1 MGSLYNLMKP
11 YSEFRSKE
19 EFNTYQKQ
27 VLKCYRFQLNKTEAT
42 IIHFLGKYAVNEK
55 QKTVGVACPLME
67 TIATNVGK
75 SIRTVRRSIAKLEE
89 LGIIK
94 RVATKERHKRGGYS
108 ANLYVF
114 LTSAIDRMD
123 DRMKLSVCESEND
136 ATGCSKNKQKYEG
149 ETILSKNIP
158 QIKEKRKGTYELD
171 ETYCRHD
178 IPKPFIYALL
188 PMTSNPKKI
197 NIFWSKVEL
206 AYKKSGLLEQGVLL
220 EQILADE
227 EVYGNFIWRVKSVV
241 RAYKYGEIR
250 KNVKA
255 LLYSTVRDLFLE
267 VGLEWGAALRRSKG
281 ISLFDPFKKEPCVNA

>member
-11 YSEFRSKE
+11 YSEFQSKE
-19 EFNTYQKQ
+19 EFNIYQKQ
-27 VLKCYRFQLNKTEAT
+27 VLKYYRFQLNKTDAT

-108 ANLYVF
+108 ANLYIF
-114 LTSAIDRMD
+114 LISAIDRMD
-123 DRMKLSVCESEND
+123 DRMKMSACESED
-136 ATGCSKNKQKYEG
+136 YAAGCSKNEQKYEG
-149 ETILSKNIP
+149 ETILFKNIP
-158 QIKEKRKGTYELD
+158 QIKEKRKITYELD

-178 IPKPFIYALL
+178 ILKSFIYALV

-227 EVYGNFIWRVKSVV
+227 EVNGNFIWRVKSVV
-241 RAYKYGEIR
+241 RAHKYGEIR
-250 KNVKA
+250 KDIGA
-255 LLYSTVRDLFLE
+255 LFYSTVRDLFFE
-267 VGLEWGAALRRSKG
+267 VGLEWGAVLRRRKG
-281 ISLFDPFKKEPCVNA
+281 LHLFDPFKKEPCL

>member
-19 EFNTYQKQ
+19 EFNTYQKE
-27 VLKCYRFQLNKTEAT
+27 VLKYYRFELNKTDAT

-114 LTSAIDRMD
+114 LISAIDRMD
-123 DRMKLSVCESEND
+123 DRMKMSACESED
-136 ATGCSKNKQKYEG
+136 RAAGCSKNVQKNEG

-158 QIKEKRKGTYELD
+158 QIKENRKETYELD

-178 IPKPFIYALL
+178 IPNPFIYALV

-267 VGLEWGAALRRSKG
+267 VGLEWGAAMRTSKG
-281 ISLFDPFKKEPCVNA
+281 IPLFDPFKKEPCV

>member
-19 EFNTYQKQ
+19 EFNAHQKK
-27 VLKCYRFQLNKTEAT
+27 VFKCYQFQLNKTDSLV
-42 IIHFLGKYAVNEK
+42 IHFLGKYAVNEK
-55 QKTVGVACPLME
+55 NETVGVACPLME

-94 RVATKERHKRGGYS
+94 RVATKERYKRGGYS

-114 LTSAIDRMD
+114 LKSAIDRMD
-123 DRMKLSVCESEND
+123 DRMKMSACESD
-136 ATGCSKNKQKYEG
+136 DRADGCSGNEQKRAG

-158 QIKEKRKGTYELD
+158 QIKEKRKVTYELD

-206 AYKKSGLLEQGVLL
+206 AYKKSGLLEQGAVL
-220 EQILADE
+220 EGILADE
-227 EVYGNFIWRVKSVV
+227 EVRGNLIWRVKSVV

-250 KNVKA
+250 KDVGA
-255 LLYSTVRDLFLE
+255 LLYSTMRDLFLE
-267 VGLEWGAALRRSKG
+267 IGLEWGAALRRSKG
-281 ISLFDPFKKEPCVNA
+281 IPLFDPFKKESCV

>member
-19 EFNTYQKQ
+19 EFNTYQRQ
-27 VLKCYRFQLNKTEAT
+27 VLKCYRFQLNKTDSI

-114 LTSAIDRMD
+114 LASAIDRMD
-123 DRMKLSVCESEND
+123 DRMKMTACESEEH
-136 ATGCSKNKQKYEG
+136 AAGCSGNEQKCEG
-149 ETILSKNIP
+149 ETVLSKNLP
-158 QIKEKRKGTYELD
+158 QIKEKRKVTYELD
-171 ETYCRHD
+171 ATYCRHD
-178 IPKPFIYALL
+178 IPKPFIYALV

-197 NIFWSKVEL
+197 NMLWSKVEL

-227 EVYGNFIWRVKSVV
+227 EVNGNFIWRIKSVV
-241 RAYKYGEIR
+241 RADKYGEIR
-250 KNVKA
+250 KDIGA

-267 VGLEWGAALRRSKG
+267 IGLEWGAVLRRSKG
-281 ISLFDPFKKEPCVNA
+281 ISLFDPFKKEPCV

>member
-27 VLKCYRFQLNKTEAT
+27 VLNCYRFQLNKTDAT

-123 DRMKLSVCESEND
+123 DRMQMSGCKTENN
-136 ATGCSKNKQKYEG
+136 ATGCSKNEQKSAG
-149 ETILSKNIP
+149 ETILSKNIL

-197 NIFWSKVEL
+197 NTFWSKVEL

-220 EQILADE
+220 EQILAEE
-227 EVYGNFIWRVKSVV
+227 EVYGNLIWRVKSVV

-250 KNVKA
+250 KDIGA
-255 LLYSTVRDLFLE
+255 LLYSTVRNLFLE

-281 ISLFDPFKKEPCVNA
+281 ISLFDPFKKEPCV

>member
-11 YSEFRSKE
+11 YSQFQSKE

-27 VLKCYRFQLNKTEAT
+27 VLKCYRFQLNKTDAI

-75 SIRTVRRSIAKLEE
+75 SIRTVRRSIAKLED
-89 LGIIK
+89 IK
-94 RVATKERHKRGGYS
+94 RVATKERYKRGGYS

-114 LTSAIDRMD
+114 LKSAIDRMD
-123 DRMKLSVCESEND
+123 DRMKMSACESD
-136 ATGCSKNKQKYEG
+136 DRTDGCSGNEQKNEG

-158 QIKEKRKGTYELD
+158 QIKEKRKVTYELD

-178 IPKPFIYALL
+178 IPKPFIYALV

-206 AYKKSGLLEQGVLL
+206 AYKKSGLLEQGALL
-220 EQILADE
+220 EGILADE
-227 EVYGNFIWRVKSVV
+227 EAYGNLIWRVKSVV

-250 KNVKA
+250 KDVGA
-255 LLYSTVRDLFLE
+255 LLYSTMRDLFLE
-267 VGLEWGAALRRSKG
+267 IGLEWGAALRRSKG
-281 ISLFDPFKKEPCVNA
+281 IPLFDPFKKEPCV

>member
-11 YSEFRSKE
+11 YSEFQSKE

-27 VLKCYRFQLNKTEAT
+27 VLKHYRFQLNKTDAT

-94 RVATKERHKRGGYS
+94 RVATKERHRRGGYS
-108 ANLYVF
+108 ANLYIF
-114 LTSAIDRMD
+114 LISAIDRMD
-123 DRMKLSVCESEND
+123 DRMKMSACESED
-136 ATGCSKNKQKYEG
+136 YTAGCSGKEQKSER
-149 ETILSKNIP
+149 ETILSQNIP
-158 QIKEKRKGTYELD
+158 QIKEKRKITYELD

-188 PMTSNPKKI
+188 PMTSNPQKI

-227 EVYGNFIWRVKSVV
+227 EVYGNLIWRVKSVV

-250 KNVKA
+250 KDIGA

-267 VGLEWGAALRRSKG
+267 IGLEWGAALRRSKG
-281 ISLFDPFKKEPCVNA
+281 ISLFDPFKKEPCV

>member
-27 VLKCYRFQLNKTEAT
+27 VLKCYRFQLNKTDSI

-55 QKTVGVACPLME
+55 QKTVGVACPLMG

-123 DRMKLSVCESEND
+123 DRMKMSACKTEDN
-136 ATGCSKNKQKYEG
+136 ATGCSKNEQKIAG
-149 ETILSKNIP
+149 ETILSKNIS

-178 IPKPFIYALL
+178 IPKPFIYALVS
-188 PMTSNPKKI
+188 MTSNPKKI

-227 EVYGNFIWRVKSVV
+227 EVYGNLIWRVKSVV

-250 KNVKA
+250 KDIGA

-281 ISLFDPFKKEPCVNA
+281 ISLFDPFKKEPCV

>member
-11 YSEFRSKE
+11 YSEFQSKE
-19 EFNTYQKQ
+19 EFNIYQKQ
-27 VLKCYRFQLNKTEAT
+27 VLKYYRFQLNKTDAT

-108 ANLYVF
+108 ANLYIF
-114 LTSAIDRMD
+114 LISAIDRMD
-123 DRMKLSVCESEND
+123 DRMKMSACESED
-136 ATGCSKNKQKYEG
+136 YAAGCSKNEQKYEG
-149 ETILSKNIP
+149 ETILFKNIP
-158 QIKEKRKGTYELD
+158 QIKEKRKITYELD

-178 IPKPFIYALL
+178 IPKSFIYALV

-197 NIFWSKVEL
+197 NIFWSKVGL

-227 EVYGNFIWRVKSVV
+227 EVNGNFIWRVKSVV
-241 RAYKYGEIR
+241 RAHKYGEIR
-250 KNVKA
+250 KDIGA
-255 LLYSTVRDLFLE
+255 LFYSTVRDLFFE
-267 VGLEWGAALRRSKG
+267 VGLEWGAVLRRRKG
-281 ISLFDPFKKEPCVNA
+281 LHLFDPFKKEPCL

>member
-27 VLKCYRFQLNKTEAT
+27 VLNCYRFQLNKTDAT

-123 DRMKLSVCESEND
+123 DRMQMSACESED
-136 ATGCSKNKQKYEG
+136 YAAGCSGKEPKSEG

-178 IPKPFIYALL
+178 IPKPFIYALV

-197 NIFWSKVEL
+197 NLLWSKVEL

-227 EVYGNFIWRVKSVV
+227 EVNGNFIWRVKSVV
-241 RAYKYGEIR
+241 RADKYGEIR
-250 KNVKA
+250 KGIGA

-281 ISLFDPFKKEPCVNA
+281 IPLFNPFEKESCI

>member
-1 MGSLYNLMKP
+1 M
-11 YSEFRSKE
+11 
-19 EFNTYQKQ
+19 
-27 VLKCYRFQLNKTEAT
+27 
-42 IIHFLGKYAVNEK
+42 NEK

-67 TIATNVGK
+67 TIAKNVGK

-108 ANLYVF
+108 ANLYIF
-114 LTSAIDRMD
+114 LISAIDRMD
-123 DRMKLSVCESEND
+123 DRMKMSACESED
-136 ATGCSKNKQKYEG
+136 YTAGCSGKEQKSER

-158 QIKEKRKGTYELD
+158 QIKEKRKITYELD

-178 IPKPFIYALL
+178 IPKPFIYALV
-188 PMTSNPKKI
+188 PMTSNPQKI

-281 ISLFDPFKKEPCVNA
+281 IVLFDPFKKEPCV

>member
-19 EFNTYQKQ
+19 EFNTYQRQ
-27 VLKCYRFQLNKTEAT
+27 VLKCYRFQLNKTDSI

-114 LTSAIDRMD
+114 LASAIDRMD
-123 DRMKLSVCESEND
+123 DRMKMSACENED
-136 ATGCSKNKQKYEG
+136 RAGGCNGMEQKNEG
-149 ETILSKNIP
+149 ETILSKNLP
-158 QIKEKRKGTYELD
+158 QIKEKRKVTYELD
-171 ETYCRHD
+171 ATYCRHD
-178 IPKPFIYALL
+178 IPKPFVYALV

-197 NIFWSKVEL
+197 NLLWSKVEL

-227 EVYGNFIWRVKSVV
+227 EVNGNFIWRVKSVV
-241 RAYKYGEIR
+241 RADKYGEIR
-250 KNVKA
+250 KDIGA

-267 VGLEWGAALRRSKG
+267 VGLEWGAALRRRKG
-281 ISLFDPFKKEPCVNA
+281 ISLFDPFEKEPCV

>member
-27 VLKCYRFQLNKTEAT
+27 VLKHYQFQLNKTDAI

-94 RVATKERHKRGGYS
+94 RVATKERHRRGGYS

-123 DRMKLSVCESEND
+123 DRMKMSACESEND
-136 ATGCSKNKQKYEG
+136 AASCSKNEQKNEG
-149 ETILSKNIP
+149 ETILLKTFH
-158 QIKEKRKGTYELD
+158 K
-171 ETYCRHD
+171 
-178 IPKPFIYALL
+178 
-188 PMTSNPKKI
+188 
-197 NIFWSKVEL
+197 
-206 AYKKSGLLEQGVLL
+206 
-220 EQILADE
+220 
-227 EVYGNFIWRVKSVV
+227 
-241 RAYKYGEIR
+241 
-250 KNVKA
+250 
-255 LLYSTVRDLFLE
+255 
-267 VGLEWGAALRRSKG
+267 
-281 ISLFDPFKKEPCVNA
+281 

>member
-27 VLKCYRFQLNKTEAT
+27 VLKCYRFQLNKTDAI

-123 DRMKLSVCESEND
+123 DRMKMSACENED
-136 ATGCSKNKQKYEG
+136 RAGGCNAMEQKNEG
-149 ETILSKNIP
+149 ETILSKNLP
-158 QIKEKRKGTYELD
+158 QIKEKRKVTYELD
-171 ETYCRHD
+171 ATYCRHD
-178 IPKPFIYALL
+178 IPKPFVYALV

-197 NIFWSKVEL
+197 NMLWSKVEL
-206 AYKKSGLLEQGVLL
+206 AYKKSGLFEQGVLL

-227 EVYGNFIWRVKSVV
+227 EVNGNFIWRVKSVV
-241 RAYKYGEIR
+241 RAHKYGEIR
-250 KNVKA
+250 KDIGA

-267 VGLEWGAALRRSKG
+267 IGLEWGAALRRSKG
-281 ISLFDPFKKEPCVNA
+281 IPLFDPFKKEPCV

>member
-19 EFNTYQKQ
+19 EFNAYQKQ
-27 VLKCYRFQLNKTEAT
+27 VFKCYQFQLNKTDSLV
-42 IIHFLGKYAVNEK
+42 IHFLGKYAVNEK
-55 QKTVGVACPLME
+55 NETVGVACPLME
-67 TIATNVGK
+67 TIATNIGK
-75 SIRTVRRSIAKLEE
+75 SIRTVRRSIAKIEE

-94 RVATKERHKRGGYS
+94 RVATKERYKRGGYS

-114 LTSAIDRMD
+114 LKSAIDRMD
-123 DRMKLSVCESEND
+123 DRMKMSACESGD
-136 ATGCSKNKQKYEG
+136 CADGCSRNEQKNEG

-158 QIKEKRKGTYELD
+158 PIKEKRKVTYELD

-178 IPKPFIYALL
+178 IPKPFIYALV

-206 AYKKSGLLEQGVLL
+206 AYKKSGLLEQGALL
-220 EQILADE
+220 EGILADE
-227 EVYGNFIWRVKSVV
+227 EVRSNLIWRVKSVV

-250 KNVKA
+250 KDVGA
-255 LLYSTVRDLFLE
+255 LLYSTMRDLFLE
-267 VGLEWGAALRRSKG
+267 IGLEWGAALRRSKG
-281 ISLFDPFKKEPCVNA
+281 IPLFDPFKKESCV

>member
-11 YSEFRSKE
+11 YSEFQSKE
-19 EFNTYQKQ
+19 EFNIYQKQ
-27 VLKCYRFQLNKTEAT
+27 VLKYYRFQLNKTDAT

-108 ANLYVF
+108 ANLYIF
-114 LTSAIDRMD
+114 LISAIDRMD
-123 DRMKLSVCESEND
+123 DCMKMSACESED
-136 ATGCSKNKQKYEG
+136 YAAGCSKNEQKYEG
-149 ETILSKNIP
+149 ETILFKNIP
-158 QIKEKRKGTYELD
+158 QIKEKRKITYELD

-178 IPKPFIYALL
+178 IPKSFIYALV

-227 EVYGNFIWRVKSVV
+227 EVNGNFIWRVKSVV
-241 RAYKYGEIR
+241 RAHKYGEIR
-250 KNVKA
+250 KDIGA
-255 LLYSTVRDLFLE
+255 LFYSTVRDLFFE
-267 VGLEWGAALRRSKG
+267 VGLEWGAALRRRKG
-281 ISLFDPFKKEPCVNA
+281 LHLFDPFKKEPCL

>member
-1 MGSLYNLMKP
+1 M
-11 YSEFRSKE
+11 
-19 EFNTYQKQ
+19 
-27 VLKCYRFQLNKTEAT
+27 
-42 IIHFLGKYAVNEK
+42 NEK

-94 RVATKERHKRGGYS
+94 RVATKERYKRGGYS

-114 LTSAIDRMD
+114 LKSAIDRMD
-123 DRMKLSVCESEND
+123 DRMKMSACESD
-136 ATGCSKNKQKYEG
+136 DRTDGCSGNEQKNEG

-158 QIKEKRKGTYELD
+158 QIKDKRKVTYELD

-178 IPKPFIYALL
+178 IPKPFIYALV

-206 AYKKSGLLEQGVLL
+206 AYKKSGLLEQGALL
-220 EQILADE
+220 EGILADE
-227 EVYGNFIWRVKSVV
+227 EVRGNLIWRVKSVV

-250 KNVKA
+250 KDVGA
-255 LLYSTVRDLFLE
+255 LLYSTMRDLFLE
-267 VGLEWGAALRRSKG
+267 IGLEWGAALRRSKG
-281 ISLFDPFKKEPCVNA
+281 IPLFDPFKKEPCV

>member
-27 VLKCYRFQLNKTEAT
+27 VLNCYRFQLNKTDAT

-123 DRMKLSVCESEND
+123 DRMQMSGCKTENN
-136 ATGCSKNKQKYEG
+136 ATGCSKNEQKSAG
-149 ETILSKNIP
+149 ETILSKNIL

-178 IPKPFIYALL
+178 IPKLFIYALL

-197 NIFWSKVEL
+197 NTFWSKVEL

-220 EQILADE
+220 EQILAEE
-227 EVYGNFIWRVKSVV
+227 EVYGNLIWRVKSVV

-250 KNVKA
+250 KDIGA

-267 VGLEWGAALRRSKG
+267 IGLEWGAALRRSKG
-281 ISLFDPFKKEPCVNA
+281 ISLFDPFKKEPCV

>member
-1 MGSLYNLMKP
+1 MKP

-27 VLKCYRFQLNKTEAT
+27 VLKCYRFQLNKTDSI

-55 QKTVGVACPLME
+55 QKTVGVACPLMG

-123 DRMKLSVCESEND
+123 DRMKMSACKTEDN
-136 ATGCSKNKQKYEG
+136 ATGCSKNEQKIAG
-149 ETILSKNIP
+149 ETILSKNIS

-178 IPKPFIYALL
+178 IPKPFIYALVS
-188 PMTSNPKKI
+188 MTSNPKKI

-227 EVYGNFIWRVKSVV
+227 EVYGNLIWRVKSVV
-241 RAYKYGEIR
+241 RAYKYGGIR
-250 KNVKA
+250 KDIGA

-281 ISLFDPFKKEPCVNA
+281 ISLFDPFKKEPCV

>member
-27 VLKCYRFQLNKTEAT
+27 VLKCYRFQLNKTDSI

-55 QKTVGVACPLME
+55 QKTVGVACPLMG

-123 DRMKLSVCESEND
+123 DRMKMSACKNEDN
-136 ATGCSKNKQKYEG
+136 ATGCSKNEQKIAG
-149 ETILSKNIP
+149 ETILSKNIS

-171 ETYCRHD
+171 ETYSRHD
-178 IPKPFIYALL
+178 IPKPFIYALV

-227 EVYGNFIWRVKSVV
+227 EVYGNLIWRVKSVV

-250 KNVKA
+250 KDIGA

-281 ISLFDPFKKEPCVNA
+281 ISLFDPFKKEPCV

>member
-11 YSEFRSKE
+11 YSGFRSKE

-27 VLKCYRFQLNKTEAT
+27 VLKYYRFQLNKTDAT

-123 DRMKLSVCESEND
+123 DRMQMSGCKTENN
-136 ATGCSKNKQKYEG
+136 ATGCSKNEQKSAG
-149 ETILSKNIP
+149 ETILSKNIL

-197 NIFWSKVEL
+197 NTFWSKVEL

-220 EQILADE
+220 EQILAEE
-227 EVYGNFIWRVKSVV
+227 EVYGNLIWRVKSVV

-250 KNVKA
+250 KDIGA
-255 LLYSTVRDLFLE
+255 LLYSTVRNLFLE

-281 ISLFDPFKKEPCVNA
+281 ISLFDPFKKEPCV

>member
-27 VLKCYRFQLNKTEAT
+27 ILNCYRFQLNKTDAT

-67 TIATNVGK
+67 TIAKNVGQ

-123 DRMKLSVCESEND
+123 DRMKMSACESED
-136 ATGCSKNKQKYEG
+136 YTAGCSGKEQKNER

-158 QIKEKRKGTYELD
+158 QIKEKRKITYELD

-227 EVYGNFIWRVKSVV
+227 EVYGNLIWRVKSVV

-250 KNVKA
+250 KDIGA
-255 LLYSTVRDLFLE
+255 LLYSTVRNLFLE
-267 VGLEWGAALRRSKG
+267 IGLEWGAALRRSKG
-281 ISLFDPFKKEPCVNA
+281 ISLFDPFKKEPCV

>member
-27 VLKCYRFQLNKTEAT
+27 VLNCYRFQLNKTDAT

-123 DRMKLSVCESEND
+123 DRMQMSGCKIEDN
-136 ATGCSKNKQKYEG
+136 ATGCSKNEQKSTG
-149 ETILSKNIP
+149 ETILSKNIL

-197 NIFWSKVEL
+197 NTFWSKVEL

-227 EVYGNFIWRVKSVV
+227 EVYGNLIWRVKSVV

-250 KNVKA
+250 KDIGA

-267 VGLEWGAALRRSKG
+267 IGLEWGAALRRSKG
-281 ISLFDPFKKEPCVNA
+281 ISLFDPFKKEPCV

>member
-27 VLKCYRFQLNKTEAT
+27 VLKCYRFQLNKTDSI

-55 QKTVGVACPLME
+55 QKTVGVACPLMG

-123 DRMKLSVCESEND
+123 DRMKMSACKTEDN
-136 ATGCSKNKQKYEG
+136 ATGCSKNEQKIAG
-149 ETILSKNIP
+149 ETILSKNIS

-171 ETYCRHD
+171 ETYSRHD
-178 IPKPFIYALL
+178 IPKPFIYALV

-227 EVYGNFIWRVKSVV
+227 EVYGNLIWRVKSVV

-250 KNVKA
+250 KDIGA

-281 ISLFDPFKKEPCVNA
+281 ILLFDPFKKEPCV